1 MNARDRWVGLC
12 GLAAVVAGAGLW
24 YGVYGPGG
32 SGTDGLRTPELLFMI
47 TAFVGVATL
56 GLAAL
61 GGIVASAMSPL
72 ALIAASMLVPAG
84 VLLEMFIGPW
94 VIPGSLL
101 GVVAA
106 IGWNTT
112 LAVEA
117 ESATEARH
125 PGHR

>member
-1 MNARDRWVGLC
+1 
-12 GLAAVVAGAGLW
+12 
-24 YGVYGPGG
+24 
-32 SGTDGLRTPELLFMI
+32 
-47 TAFVGVATL
+47 
-56 GLAAL
+56 
-61 GGIVASAMSPL
+61 SPL